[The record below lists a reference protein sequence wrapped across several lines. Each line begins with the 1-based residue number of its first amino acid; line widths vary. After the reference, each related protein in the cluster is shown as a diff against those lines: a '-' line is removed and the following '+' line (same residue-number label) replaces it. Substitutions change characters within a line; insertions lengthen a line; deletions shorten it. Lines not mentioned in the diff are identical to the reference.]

1 MTELDLTL
9 RYKVEQ
15 RDAGL
20 LEMAVRAAENAA
32 KAKSDLKSGQIKALL
47 RQVQTGNG
55 VEHICNWLRYQ
66 RAREPAWAKSGLFGA
81 LLADIADLRT
91 DAQTLTREIHPRQYE
106 ERLPTV
112 WLALVQR
119 YVAYL
124 YRKFVALRKGETD
137 EE

>member
-1 MTELDLTL
+1 MTELDLKL
-9 RYKVEQ
+9 RYRVEE
-15 RDAGL
+15 RDTEL
-20 LEMAVRAAENAA
+20 LEMAVKAAENAA
-32 KAKSDLKSGQIKALL
+32 KAESDLKSGQIKALL

-55 VEHICNWLRYQ
+55 VEHVCNWLRYQ
-66 RAREPAWAKSGLFGA
+66 RARVPAWGKSGLSGA

-91 DAQTLTREIHPRQYE
+91 DAQTLTREIYPGQYE

-119 YVAYL
+119 FVAYL
-124 YRKFVALRKGETD
+124 YRKFVALKKGETD